1 MLFRVCFAIL
11 SVSGILLSQNT
22 TGTISGSITDSS
34 NAGVPKAEISILN
47 EETGL
52 RRTATSNED
61 GSFRVP
67 FLPIGS
73 YTVQVRKE
81 GFRSEVQKNVELE
94 ILQVRTVDFA
104 LQLGAVSETIT
115 VQSEAPMLEAET
127 SQAGEVIKTE
137 QVTNLPLGRRN
148 FMQLTFLTPM
158 STPATR
164 DFRSTEIGRGT
175 AVPSSAGQ
183 RPEQNNYQ
191 IDGIDNREN
200 GRNSYAIAPP
210 VDSISEFKV
219 QTGLAP
225 AEFGKGGGTIINV
238 VTRSGTNSFHGS
250 VYEFL
255 RNQLFDARP
264 YFSTEKSPLKLNQF
278 GAALGGPIKR
288 DKLFFFGNY
297 EGLRQRT
304 AGTPPLYRVFSDDER
319 RGVFSVPIR
328 DPFTGQ
334 PFPNNTIPPSRIDP
348 ISARILQLIPR
359 ANRPDPAR
367 NYLFE
372 GRKPA
377 EINADNAVSRVDY
390 NLGASDTLY
399 GRYLFN
405 QERYTSSAAWPDS
418 TNAGGTDLAL
428 RAQGASA
435 HWNHIVGPTL
445 INNLSIGYTRYR
457 NLLGTLNS
465 FNQDYINDIGITNTL
480 SAVDPLFWG
489 VPNIS
494 VTGYNLPG
502 DSVPNYRTTNNY
514 QIQESVYWSRG
525 AHNIKFGGD
534 LREIRENMFYTG
546 GNSSHSFANRFSG
559 DFAADFLLG
568 LPSSVSKTARA
579 TQWNSKLRYLGLFAQ
594 DDWKVTPR
602 LTLNLGVRYEVE
614 SALKQSDDGGLGF
627 DLASGTMLI
636 SETIRTRSFV
646 EDFYRNIRPDIPIR
660 FVNQESPYDPDIN
673 NVGVRLGFA
682 YRALRNTVV
691 RGGYGIFYDSPQVQS
706 LASTN
711 DFAPNTL
718 RPIWTSSPT
727 IPELTYNPE
736 GATSAESTLRQAP
749 LTIFPFLS
757 RDFPYGMIQQ
767 WLLSVQRQITPSLVV
782 DVMYQGSNGVHLLAF
797 DNVNAKLPGPGNVQ
811 LLQPFPQFA
820 RIQAEVMNARSWYHG
835 GAIKL
840 EQRFSRGLSY
850 LVAYTYS
857 KSLDTASTL
866 NSGPQWT
873 DPTRRLETSKGP
885 SDFDARNRFSAAF
898 EYSLPFGKGR
908 ALASQLS
915 GFAERL
921 VGGWGVRGTVF
932 LQTGELVSPSMN
944 LARVGIC
951 AAACVAR
958 PDRIG
963 DGNLS
968 KDERTLDRF
977 FDINA
982 FALLPNGGT
991 AGRVGNAG
999 RNILYQPGLTNHDLQ
1014 VFKSTRIREAQTLEF
1029 RWEMY
1034 NAWNHANWG
1043 AASTNVEVPTTFGKI
1058 LTRGTTRNMQFALKY
1073 AF

>member
-1 MLFRVCFAIL
+1 MFARVCFAVL
-11 SVSGILLSQNT
+11 ATSCLAFSQNT
-22 TGTISGSITDSS
+22 TGAISGHITDPS
-34 NAGVPKAEISILN
+34 NAGIPKAEITVVN
-47 EETGL
+47 ENTGL
-52 RRTATSNED
+52 RRIVESNDD
-61 GSFRVP
+61 GSYRLP
-67 FLPIGS
+67 FLPIGAYS
-73 YTVQVRKE
+73 VTVKKD
-81 GFRSEVQKNVELE
+81 GFRSEIQKGIQLE
-94 ILQVRTVDFA
+94 ILQVRTVDFT
-104 LQLGAVSETIT
+104 LQVGAVTETVT
-115 VQSEAPMLEAET
+115 VQGEAAMLEAET

-175 AVPSSAGQ
+175 AVPASAGQ

-200 GRNSYAIAPP
+200 GRSSYAIAPP
-210 VDSISEFKV
+210 VDSITEFKV

-238 VTRSGTNSFHGS
+238 VTRSGTNTFHGTL
-250 VYEFL
+250 YEFL
-255 RNQLFDARP
+255 RNNIFDARP
-264 YFSTEKSPLKLNQF
+264 YFAANKSPLKLNQF
-278 GAALGGPIKR
+278 GGALGGPIRR
-288 DKLFFFGNY
+288 DKLFFFTNY

-304 AGTPPLYRVFSDDER
+304 AGAPPLYRVFSDNER
-319 RGVFSVPIR
+319 QGIFSVPIR
-328 DPFTGQ
+328 DPITGQ

-348 ISARILQLIPR
+348 ISARILELVPR
-359 ANRPDPAR
+359 ANRSDPAR

-377 EINADNAVSRVDY
+377 EINTDNVVGRIDY

-405 QERYTSSAAWPDS
+405 QEGYTSSAAWPTT
-418 TNAGGTDLAL
+418 TNAGGTDLQL

-435 HWNHIVGPTL
+435 HWSHIVSPTV
-445 INNLSIGYTRYR
+445 INSFSAGYTRYR

-465 FNQDYINDIGITNTL
+465 FTQDFINSIGITNTL

-489 VPNIS
+489 MPNIA

-514 QIQESVYWSRG
+514 QIQESLSWSRG
-525 AHNIKFGGD
+525 AHNIKVGGD
-534 LREIRENMFYTG
+534 VREIREYMFYTG
-546 GNSSHSFANRFSG
+546 GNSTHTFANRFSG

-568 LPSSVSKTARA
+568 LPSSVAKTARA

-594 DDWKVTPR
+594 DDWKITPR
-602 LTLNLGVRYEVE
+602 LTLNLGIRYEVE

-636 SETIRTRSFV
+636 SEHIKTRPFV
-646 EDFYRNIRPDIPIR
+646 EDFYRNVRPDIPIR
-660 FVNQESPYDPDIN
+660 FVPQRSPYDPDTN
-673 NVGVRLGFA
+673 NLGIRFGFA
-682 YRALRNTVV
+682 YRALQNTVL

-718 RPIWTSSPT
+718 RPIWTSNPT
-727 IPELTYNPE
+727 VPELSYNPE

-757 RDFPYGMIQQ
+757 RDFPYGKIQQ
-767 WLLSVQRQITPSLVV
+767 WLFSVQQQLTPSLLVE
-782 DVMYQGSNGVHLLAF
+782 VMYQGSNGVHLLAF
-797 DNVNAKLPGPGNVQ
+797 DNVDAKLPGPGNVQ
-811 LLQPFPQFA
+811 QLLPFPQFA

-835 GAIKL
+835 GAVKV
-840 EQRFSRGLSY
+840 EQRFSRGMSY

-866 NSGPQWT
+866 NAGPQWT
-873 DPTRRLETSKGP
+873 DPTRRLETAKGP

-898 EYSLPFGKGR
+898 EYSLPFGRGR
-908 ALASQLS
+908 ALGNQLN
-915 GFAERL
+915 GIAERL

-932 LQTGELVSPSMN
+932 LQTGDLASPSMN

-951 AAACVAR
+951 STACVAR
-958 PDRIG
+958 PDRVG

-982 FALLPNGGT
+982 FQLLPNGGVSC
-991 AGRVGNAG
+991 RVGNAG
-999 RNILYQPGLTNHDLQ
+999 RNILYQPGITNHDLQ
-1014 VFKSTRIREAQTLEF
+1014 VFKNTRIRETHTLEF

-1043 AASTNVEVPTTFGKI
+1043 AASVNAEVPATFGVI
-1058 LTRGTTRNMQFALKY
+1058 SSRGATRTMQFALKY